1 MVNFSKSVTGKQKI
15 DTGKKNN
22 ALEPNLLIREWE
34 SIAILRG
41 LAKHITGIQFKKN
54 TALCMVGDW
63 GCSELNYLVIIS
75 L

>member
-15 DTGKKNN
+15 DTGKKNT

-41 LAKHITGIQFKKN
+41 LAKHITEFSLKKILPFVWWGIGGVR
-54 TALCMVGDW
+54 A
-63 GCSELNYLVIIS
+63 
-75 L
+75 